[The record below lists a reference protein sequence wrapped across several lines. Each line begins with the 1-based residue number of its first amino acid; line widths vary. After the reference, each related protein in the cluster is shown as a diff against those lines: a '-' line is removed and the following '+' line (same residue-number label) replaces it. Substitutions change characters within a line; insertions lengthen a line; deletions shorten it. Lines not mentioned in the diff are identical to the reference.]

1 MAGNGNGLNWMR
13 HQWDD
18 IMVQHSVYAAVI
30 FVVLSHPET
39 FKMVDY
45 GLKSLGVSSP
55 NKNVQLLVHAVVF
68 ALLMYFG
75 TTMVLAPFASQV
87 GQIVSGFTNKKNK
100 NAKKKVVSGYKNN
113 PKNAPKPSNSK

>member
-1 MAGNGNGLNWMR
+1 
-13 HQWDD
+13 
-18 IMVQHSVYAAVI
+18 MVRNSVYAA
-30 FVVLSHPET
+30 FVFLIVAHPAT
-39 FKMVDY
+39 FKIFDN
-45 GLKSLGVSSP
+45 GFKSLGITIP

-113 PKNAPKPSNSK
+113 PKNTPKPSNSK